1 LLETAGALDVA
12 VQDEAAFVARSES
25 PIATDGVVDL
35 LGFSERKT
43 VPVLK

>member
-1 LLETAGALDVA
+1 VR
-12 VQDEAAFVARSES
+12 DEAAFVAHGES
-25 PIATDGVVDL
+25 PVAMDGNVDL